1 MPKMMKLSRQAKKRF
16 KRMSSSERKAVL
28 KAAELLADVEAITS
42 GRYEAIRR
50 TLKSCYSGM

>member
-1 MPKMMKLSRQAKKRF
+1 MKLSKQAKKRF
-16 KRMSSSERKAVL
+16 KRMSASERKAVL
-28 KAAELLADVEAITS
+28 KAAELLADTEAISS

>member
-1 MPKMMKLSRQAKKRF
+1 MAKKRF
-16 KRMSSSERKAVL
+16 KRMSGSERKAVL
-28 KAAELLADVEAITS
+28 KAAELLADCEAITA